1 MSWRVEDLRSMGKEI
16 ARATDL
22 PDEFVGKV
30 ESTEIREDRTGRRC
44 LYVRIKLE
52 DGRETVVKYTPMHIP
67 ALAQR
72 LEELDIRTSHQ
83 FVGKKFVW
91 RKEHFRIGYDRP
103 MPVKV
108 VEK

>member
-1 MSWRVEDLRSMGKEI
+1 MGWRVEDLKGMGKEI
-16 ARATDL
+16 ARATEL
-22 PDEFVGKV
+22 PDTFTGTVV
-30 ESTEIREDRTGRRC
+30 STDIREDRTGRRC
-44 LYVRIKLE
+44 LYVRIRLE

-83 FVGKKFVW
+83 FVGKTFVW
-91 RKEHFRIGYDRP
+91 KKEHFRIGYDRP
-103 MPVKV
+103 MPVRV

>member
-1 MSWRVEDLRSMGKEI
+1 VSWRVEDLKGMGKEI

-22 PDEFVGKV
+22 PDEFVGTV
-30 ESTEIREDRTGRRC
+30 TSTDIREDRTGRRC
-44 LYVRIKLE
+44 LYVRIRLE

-67 ALAQR
+67 LLAR
-72 LEELDIRTSHQ
+72 HLEELGIQTSQQ

-103 MPVKV
+103 MPTKV
-108 VEK
+108 VTK